1 MGFDEALKIREELC
15 VVGFARHLLDL
26 LLHVGLDRLAS
37 RAGSTSDDLVGVL
50 GDISY
55 LDGGHPRMVA
65 LQRCFAC
72 VLHMMIGCSVRGWDA
87 GVLRVLCQRL
97 GCRGV
102 AGAHIVQV
110 AMRPSFVRYL
120 ALGVLALGLAAIAWT
135 ALRGDDP
142 GGDSAATLG
151 SAGSGAA
158 DSGSAGSGDAASGG
172 DADSGDAAAGRTDG
186 STAATTVPS
195 SGTESGA
202 GAVDDS
208 ASAATTTV
216 AATTV
221 PPEPIEVLGEADTL
235 TGLDGWLNTDAT
247 SLEEIRAANTLTV
260 VQFWTFGC
268 RNCKNTLEAL
278 GRLYADFRHEGV
290 EIVGVHSPEF
300 SYEAD
305 VGNIIEAAAD
315 LGVVWP
321 IALDTNKRNFHRWQE
336 GNIGYWPRV
345 YVIDGDNQVRFDRTG
360 DGRATYAQ
368 LYQTVERL
376 LTDA

>member
-1 MGFDEALKIREELC
+1 
-15 VVGFARHLLDL
+15 
-26 LLHVGLDRLAS
+26 
-37 RAGSTSDDLVGVL
+37 
-50 GDISY
+50 
-55 LDGGHPRMVA
+55 
-65 LQRCFAC
+65 
-72 VLHMMIGCSVRGWDA
+72 
-87 GVLRVLCQRL
+87 
-97 GCRGV
+97 
-102 AGAHIVQV
+102 
-110 AMRPSFVRYL
+110 MRPSFVRYL

-142 GGDSAATLG
+142 GGDSAATLVA
-151 SAGSGAA
+151 AG
-158 DSGSAGSGDAASGG
+158 SGSAGSGRLGSADSGGDAASGNAASGG
-172 DADSGDAAAGRTDG
+172 DAASDAGDAGGADV

-195 SGTESGA
+195 SGTEPGA
-202 GAVDDS
+202 DAVDDS
-208 ASAATTTV
+208 ASPATATV
-216 AATTV
+216 ATTTV

-235 TGLDGWLNTDAT
+235 TGLDGWLNTDVT
-247 SLEEIRAANTLTV
+247 SLEEIRAANKLTV

-278 GRLYADFRHEGV
+278 GQLYADFRHEGV

-305 VGNIIEAAAD
+305 VDNIIEAAAD

-345 YVIDGDNQVRFDRTG
+345 YVIDGDNQIRFDRTG

-368 LYQTVERL
+368 LYETVERL
-376 LTDA
+376 LADA

>member
-1 MGFDEALKIREELC
+1 
-15 VVGFARHLLDL
+15 
-26 LLHVGLDRLAS
+26 
-37 RAGSTSDDLVGVL
+37 
-50 GDISY
+50 
-55 LDGGHPRMVA
+55 
-65 LQRCFAC
+65 
-72 VLHMMIGCSVRGWDA
+72 
-87 GVLRVLCQRL
+87 
-97 GCRGV
+97 
-102 AGAHIVQV
+102 
-110 AMRPSFVRYL
+110 MRPSFVRYL

-142 GGDSAATLG
+142 GGDSAATLVA
-151 SAGSGAA
+151 AG
-158 DSGSAGSGDAASGG
+158 SGSAGSGSAGSGSAGDSGG
-172 DADSGDAAAGRTDG
+172 DSGGDVASGAADARAADV
-186 STAATTVPS
+186 STATTTALS

-208 ASAATTTV
+208 ASPSTTTV
-216 AATTV
+216 ATTTV
-221 PPEPIEVLGEADTL
+221 PPEPIEVLGKADTL

-247 SLEEIRAANTLTV
+247 SLDEIRAANKLTV

-278 GRLYADFRHEGV
+278 GQLYTDFRHEGM

-305 VGNIIEAAAD
+305 VDNIIEAAAD

-345 YVIDGDNQVRFDRTG
+345 YVIDGDNQIRFDRTG

-368 LYQTVERL
+368 LYETVEQL
-376 LTDA
+376 LADA